1 MPPRSN
7 TAGPPRAFA
16 AGDRPLTLAGAAL
29 LVALCATWG
38 MNIAIIKFAGQS
50 VPPLFVALARGIIAA
65 PVMALYVKLR
75 GERLFRGGRY
85 LRHSL
90 VLGVLFGL
98 DFVFIYWGT
107 VFTSASRA
115 VILMYTQPM
124 WVALG
129 AHFLL
134 PGDRLTA
141 RKAAGLL
148 LAFAGMAS
156 VFVTNPGDL
165 GPDHWIGDLM
175 EVAGAVLWAGSTLY
189 MKAATGHDDMTA
201 GGMLFDQLFYSIPV
215 LVVAAVVIEGG
226 DPVTVTPMV
235 AAAVL
240 FQALVVASGS
250 YLLYTRM
257 VVRHA
262 VSKVTAFTLLT
273 PLFGVIAGHL
283 INGDQLTWLVRLS
296 LSLLTAGLYLVN
308 VSGASAGVP
317 GGEAQSIGA

>member
-1 MPPRSN
+1 
-7 TAGPPRAFA
+7 
-16 AGDRPLTLAGAAL
+16 
-29 LVALCATWG
+29 

-283 INGDQLTWLVRLS
+283 INGDQLTWLVLLS